1 MFIFFQ
7 NLSTAVAKTVR
18 RPRLL
23 TSVAVSI
30 AVFFAL
36 ASFMPSAKAM
46 LIAFNAGS
54 SLFIGLIL
62 RLMSHATTATQRH
75 RASRQEEGKWRVLLT
90 SLCVVGVV
98 IGALS
103 VELHA
108 AKEKSFW
115 DIGLATSSIL
125 LSWLFVVFIFSQH
138 YAHNC
143 YNQEGQLSFPGTP
156 DPDYWDFLYFA
167 ATLSMCCQTSDVTVN
182 SSPMRRLVLL
192 HSIVSFFFNIII
204 IGITVNVVAGVL

>member
-1 MFIFFQ
+1 MLTLIQ
-7 NLSTAVAKTVR
+7 NLSTTVAKTIR

-23 TSVAVSI
+23 TSVVVFI
-30 AVFFAL
+30 AVFFAF
-36 ASFMPSAKAM
+36 ASFMPGAKAM

-54 SLFIGLIL
+54 GLFIGLIL
-62 RLMSHATTATQRH
+62 RLMSQATTATRRH
-75 RASRQEEGKWRVLLT
+75 RASRQEEGKWRVLFA

-115 DIGLATSSIL
+115 DIGLASSSIL

-143 YNQEGQLSFPGTP
+143 YTQEGQLNFPGTP

-182 SSPMRRLVLL
+182 ASPMRRLVLL
-192 HSIVSFFFNIII
+192 HSVVSFFFNIII

>member
-1 MFIFFQ
+1 MPFFFR
-7 NLSTAVAKTVR
+7 NLATAAARTVR

-23 TSVAVSI
+23 TSAALAVAVYC
-30 AVFFAL
+30 AL
-36 ASFMPSAKAM
+36 AAFMPSARAM
-46 LIAFNAGS
+46 LFAFNAGS
-54 SLFIGLIL
+54 SLFIGLML
-62 RLMSHATTATQRH
+62 RLMSQSTTATRRH
-75 RASRQEEGKWRVLLT
+75 RASRQQEGKVQVLLA

-98 IGALS
+98 IGSLS

-115 DIGLATSSIL
+115 DIGLASSSIL

-143 YNQEGQLSFPGTP
+143 YTQEGQLSFPGTP
-156 DPDYWDFLYFA
+156 EPNYWDFLYFA
-167 ATLSMCCQTSDVTVN
+167 AILSMCCQTSDVTVN
-182 SSPMRRLVLL
+182 SSAMRRLVLL
-192 HSIVSFFFNIII
+192 HGVVSFFFNIII